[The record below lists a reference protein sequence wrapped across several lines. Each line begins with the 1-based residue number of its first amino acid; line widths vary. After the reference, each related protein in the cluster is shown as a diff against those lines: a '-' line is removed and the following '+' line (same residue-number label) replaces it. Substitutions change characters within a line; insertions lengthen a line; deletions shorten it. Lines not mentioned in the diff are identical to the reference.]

1 MFLSNSWLIAD
12 VLPLSQQ
19 LSLHSLTDNAKLQL
33 PDLDKNQLSNP
44 AKIIN
49 SKKPKQN
56 SIRPLQISQANL
68 INKSIKQLG
77 QWQHINEQSIWRLQ
91 ISAKDALH
99 LNLGF
104 KQVHLPDSATLF
116 ITDANSDE
124 VIKRYSSSNNK
135 PHGELW
141 TPLLNSKSLL
151 LEINLKTADMDEL
164 KLTLVQVGQGIK
176 AINPR
181 EYTTKASGS
190 CNIDV
195 ACPQGDNWRNE
206 IRAVAKYTI
215 TTEAGTFLCTG
226 TLINN
231 SRVDLAPFFLTAAH
245 CLVSDTTAA
254 SMVFY
259 WNYETSVC
267 DATANGPLDQ
277 NQTGATLV
285 SRWEGLDSSD
295 QSAVIGSSDFALVKL
310 DTVPDA
316 GFHVYYS
323 GWDNSAQSHTGAT
336 VIHHPQGEEKRI
348 STDLDPLT
356 ITLMGE
362 AMEDPIGRFFKVE
375 DWDEGTTEGGSSG
388 AGLWNINHQLIGTLS
403 GGDAACAAPAGSDW
417 FGRLTSHWTGNG
429 FASNQLAIH
438 LSPADNTLTNLNGAD
453 SCSAPSVAISVD
465 TNTPA
470 VGQQISF
477 TSTVSGGSGSYI
489 YAWDFNNDGLTDS
502 VEQNPAFTYTS
513 ASNNK
518 VTLIVKDSV
527 GCPGYDTHWVL
538 AADTTELYLANGLL
552 PTNYTKPVS
561 AQGTWIVDDGLA
573 SEGLFSLK
581 SQVINADN
589 ISSIELSGTYQAG
602 DISFDRK
609 VSSETDYD
617 FFKFFID
624 DIGQFSISG
633 EQDWTNVSYPLTA
646 GSHVFRWSFEKDAGL
661 SIGQDAAWIDNLQFI
676 INKPPAVTSDIPD
689 QDFVERDIVLLD
701 ISGNFSDTDNDTL
714 TFNMTGAPA
723 SLAINN
729 GIISGTLLETD
740 VSNSPYSI
748 QITADDGQN
757 TITDTFI
764 LTVVFA
770 GRPTLVTAIVN
781 QTNIEGDSVSLDIS
795 ANFVDPDSDPLTFTL
810 ANGPANLSIDNNT
823 GVISGNLSASD
834 SAASPYTVNIK
845 ASDGVFEIKTTFTW
859 TVNAPPTPI
868 PTPPPNSGGG
878 GGSMGFILLIS
889 LVLCNRLIKS
899 NKDSQG
905 IESKCLY

>member
-1 MFLSNSWLIAD
+1 MKLFLLIIAMFLSNSWLIAG

-44 AKIIN
+44 VKIIN

-77 QWQHINEQSIWRLQ
+77 QWQHINGQSIWRLQ

-151 LEINLKTADMDEL
+151 LEINLKTVDMDEL
-164 KLTLVQVGQGIK
+164 KLTLVQVDQGIK
-176 AINPR
+176 AINPS
-181 EYTTKASGS
+181 EYSTKASGS

-195 ACPQGDNWRNE
+195 VCPQGDNWRNE

-259 WNYETSVC
+259 WNYETSIC

-323 GWDNSAQSHTGAT
+323 GWDNNDQSHTGAT

-375 DWDEGTTEGGSSG
+375 AWDEGTTEGGSSG

-417 FGRLTSHWTGNG
+417 FGRLTSHWSGNG
-429 FASNQLAIH
+429 FASNQLSIH

-465 TNTPA
+465 TNTPT

-477 TSTVSGGSGSYI
+477 TSTVNGGSGSYI

-502 VEQNPAFTYTS
+502 VEINPVFSYNS
-513 ASNNK
+513 ASNNI
-518 VTLIVKDSV
+518 VNLLVKDSLQ
-527 GCPGYDTHWVL
+527 CPGYAVRTLLV
-538 AADTTELYLANGLL
+538 ADNTETFIANGKL
-552 PTNYTKPVS
+552 PSSYKKS
-561 AQGTWIVDDGLA
+561 IISQGSWIVDDSSA

-581 SQVINADN
+581 SQVINADD
-589 ISSIELSGTYQAG
+589 ISSIELSGTYKAG
-602 DISFDRK
+602 DISFDGK
-609 VSSETDYD
+609 VSSEIDFD
-617 FFKFFID
+617 FFKFYID
-624 DIGQFSISG
+624 DIEKFSISG
-633 EQDWTNVSYPLTA
+633 EQDWTNVSFPLTA
-646 GSHVFRWSFEKDAGL
+646 GSHVFRWSYEKDAGL
-661 SIGQDAAWIDNLQFI
+661 SVGQDAAWIDNL
-676 INKPPAVTSDIPD
+676 K
-689 QDFVERDIVLLD
+689 
-701 ISGNFSDTDNDTL
+701 
-714 TFNMTGAPA
+714 
-723 SLAINN
+723 
-729 GIISGTLLETD
+729 
-740 VSNSPYSI
+740 
-748 QITADDGQN
+748 IT
-757 TITDTFI
+757 T
-764 LTVVFA
+764 
-770 GRPTLVTAIVN
+770 P
-781 QTNIEGDSVSLDIS
+781 
-795 ANFVDPDSDPLTFTL
+795 
-810 ANGPANLSIDNNT
+810 
-823 GVISGNLSASD
+823 
-834 SAASPYTVNIK
+834 
-845 ASDGVFEIKTTFTW
+845 
-859 TVNAPPTPI
+859 PPTPI
-868 PTPPPNSGGG
+868 PTPPPTSGGG
-878 GGSMGFILLIS
+878 GGSMDFILLIS